1 MITLK
6 GLLEAIPNN
15 QVIQLDIWNG
25 DETIYTGTKQE
36 MEDFHIEIEMQYEDY
51 ELAQVTSKV
60 NDKRDLVIHILMF
73 DYLGHEPKE
82 NDE

>member
-25 DETIYTGTKQE
+25 DETIYTGTKQ
-36 MEDFHIEIEMQYEDY
+36 
-51 ELAQVTSKV
+51 
-60 NDKRDLVIHILMF
+60 
-73 DYLGHEPKE
+73 
-82 NDE
+82 